1 LITPTDFV
9 TNLGKH
15 SAKNNEISQIT
26 QAKRVKPS
34 DVDLNLNN
42 ERTEEYKTS
51 FVSANASSSE
61 DNDD

>member
-1 LITPTDFV
+1 
-9 TNLGKH
+9 LGKH